1 MKKQKVFV
9 IGHKN
14 PDTDSICSAIS
25 YAYLKNKTD
34 DFEYIPMRSG
44 KLSDET
50 RFVLNRFSM
59 EEPELMKEAGTQ
71 VIDMEIRKVEGV
83 DQGIS
88 LKKAW
93 SLMKELNVTTL
104 PITQEKKLIGL
115 ITTEDIAQSYM
126 DIYDSRI
133 LSTADTHYKN
143 IIETLDGELVV
154 GSDDIHFSQG
164 KVLIAAANPDLME
177 NLIDKG
183 DMVIL
188 GNRYESQL
196 CAIEMDAACI
206 VVCEGAS
213 VSMTIKKIAKEHKCT
228 IISSPHD
235 TYTVARLINQS
246 MPIKYFMC
254 TKNLI
259 SFQTEDYIEDIKNV
273 MAKYRHRYFPV
284 LDNYKNYLG
293 VISRRNLLNV
303 SKKKIILVDHNEKGQ
318 APDGI
323 MGAEILEIIDHHR
336 LGTIETINPVYFRNQ
351 PLGCTATIIYQ
362 MFCEKGIEIPTNIA
376 GLLCSAIISDTL
388 LYSSVTCTEIDRTA
402 AEALAKIAN
411 IDSKEYAKEMFK
423 AGSDLKEKTG
433 EEIFHQD
440 FKVFN
445 VDDKHLFIGQINTIN
460 NDELENIKLKITEYM
475 KAKYTES
482 ETEIA
487 YFMLTSILEESTKLI
502 YYGEKA
508 REIAQD
514 AFEVEGDEYSMYLK
528 GIMSRKKQVVPA
540 LIEAIQDLYE

>member
-34 DFEYIPMRSG
+34 DFECIPMRSG
-44 KLSDET
+44 KLNDET
-50 RFVLNRFSM
+50 RFVLNRFSV

-71 VIDMEIRKVEGV
+71 VIDMEIRNVEGV

-93 SLMKELNVTTL
+93 SLMKEINVTTL
-104 PITQEKKLIGL
+104 PITHEKKLIGL

-126 DIYDSRI
+126 DIYDSSI

-154 GSDDIHFSQG
+154 GSDEIHFSQG

-213 VSMTIKKIAKEHKCT
+213 VSMTIKKIANEHKCT

-273 MAKYRHRYFPV
+273 MGKYRHRYFPV

-303 SKKKIILVDHNEKGQ
+303 SKKKIILVDHNEKSQ
-318 APDGI
+318 ALDGI

-362 MFCEKGIEIPTNIA
+362 MFCEKGIEIPRNIA

-388 LYSSVTCTEIDRTA
+388 LYSSVTCTDIDRTA
-402 AEALAKIAN
+402 AEALAKIAK

-445 VDDKHLFIGQINTIN
+445 VIDKHLFIGQINTIN

-487 YFMLTSILEESTKLI
+487 YFMLTSILEESTRLI